1 MDRLEI
7 SVQHQVGPTHSPT

>member
-7 SVQHQVGPTHSPT
+7 SISGI